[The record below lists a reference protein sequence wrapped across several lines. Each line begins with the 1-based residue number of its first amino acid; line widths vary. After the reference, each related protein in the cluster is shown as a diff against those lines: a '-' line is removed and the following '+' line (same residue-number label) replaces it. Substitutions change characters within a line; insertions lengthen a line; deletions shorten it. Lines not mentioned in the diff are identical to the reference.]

1 MAKIFD
7 ANLEFVREDDYVE
20 YFLFPELIGT
30 PSNIDDESMEDVR
43 KQLENIKDNY
53 MALVGNLI
61 KEHKYIWHKDEF
73 QLLVRTC
80 SKQELL
86 LNDEVTKMT
95 ANAKESKMAKEQHEA
110 VVLPP
115 HLHGVTHYG
124 DNIADEWFVVFLLT
138 EVTKTFTNCVARIID
153 ADGEFLLI
161 EAADVLPKWANP
173 DTCDQRVYLSQ
184 GHLHLVQNSP
194 SNTNKIMPVESAITK
209 IRSNP
214 TLYRVSKEIQFCIDK
229 RLKEFE
235 SVDNLAL
242 HHQIVRLP
250 LGVAILLKKRPSL
263 IAAAVRAFCERDV
276 IDMKVCRSMRYFPP
290 EQRVRTNVCF
300 TRCLYAM
307 IMHTDYTPDRKIG
320 WHLNAKPNSEEYKED
335 LLGIKLAC
343 GFEILASQAK
353 DVKAD
358 ANSPAWKAYVKSLLS
373 KGYFRDNIE
382 GSAEYQYLLEQAKA
396 YFAANQIRFRT
407 AAVVGTEILDLL
419 KQTGTNAD
427 ELRDEENNLKLS
439 DPDDW
444 LNVSVEELDAML
456 VDRYGPKKIY
466 KSNGDLNAEE
476 FTKNISEFLEKQSA
490 FEGIERD
497 SDDVTSNDE
506 EPKINKTE
514 KFGAKVKKNLSMRKA
529 CRQNP
534 LETSLPV
541 SEQDESFS
549 TQVRNFL
556 EFTIPEDTW
565 DSQSEMSDYED
576 EDDIEHNFSSMA
588 GADRQIDADIKAYM
602 DEMDKELAKT
612 TIGQTFVTTQQ
623 KRTIKTKTSSSA
635 ADADDDDFDDIEA
648 FEPININVNTLK
660 SMMDSYKSQLGG
672 AGPVTHLLNAMGAGM
687 SAATT
692 EEPKDLSESTV

>member
-1 MAKIFD
+1 MSKIFD
-7 ANLEFVREDDYVE
+7 SNVEFVREEDYVE
-20 YFLFPELIGT
+20 YFLFPQLTEKC
-30 PSNIDDESMEDVR
+30 SNTDDESLGEVR
-43 KQLENIKDNY
+43 KELENTRESY
-53 MALVGNLI
+53 MELVGKLVN
-61 KEHKYIWHKDEF
+61 ERKYIWHKDEF
-73 QLLVRTC
+73 ELLVRTC
-80 SKQELL
+80 SKEELL
-86 LNDEVTKMT
+86 LNNETIKMT
-95 ANAKESKMAKEQHEA
+95 GITKECKKAKKQQAA
-110 VVLPP
+110 VILPP

-138 EVTKTFTNCVARIID
+138 QITKTFANCVARIID

-173 DTCDQRVYLSQ
+173 DTCEQRVYLSQ
-184 GHLHLVQNSP
+184 GCLHLVQNSP
-194 SNTNKIMPVESAITK
+194 SNTNKTMSIESAVTK
-209 IRSNP
+209 IRSNS
-214 TLYRVSKEIQFCIDK
+214 TLYRVSKEIQCCIDK
-229 RLKEFE
+229 RIKEFQ

-250 LGVAILLKKRPSL
+250 LGVAILLKQRPSL

-276 IDMKVCRSMRYFPP
+276 IDMKACRSMRYFPP
-290 EQRVRTNVCF
+290 EQRVRTNICF

-320 WHLNAKPNSEEYKED
+320 WHLNAKPDTEEYKED

-353 DVKAD
+353 DINAD
-358 ANSPAWKAYVKSLLS
+358 ANSPVWKAYVKTLLS

-382 GSAEYQYLLEQAKA
+382 GSAEYHRLLEQAKI
-396 YFAANQIRFRT
+396 YFAQNQTRFRT
-407 AAVVGTEILDLL
+407 AAVVGTEILQLL
-419 KQTGTNAD
+419 KQTDINAD

-444 LNVSVEELDAML
+444 LNISAEELDAML
-456 VDRYGPKKIY
+456 SERYGSKKLY
-466 KSNGDLNAEE
+466 KPNGDLNAEE

-506 EPKINKTE
+506 ETKVNKKE
-514 KFGAKVKKNLSMRKA
+514 KFRGKVKKNLSMRKA

-541 SEQDESFS
+541 SEQEESFS

-556 EFTIPEDTW
+556 DFAIPEDTW

-576 EDDIEHNFSSMA
+576 EDDIEQNFSSMA
-588 GADRQIDADIKAYM
+588 GAEHQIDADIKAYM
-602 DEMDKELAKT
+602 DEMDRELAKT
-612 TIGQTFVTTQQ
+612 TIGQTFVNTQK
-623 KRTIKTKTSSSA
+623 KRIIKTKSNSSA
-635 ADADDDDFDDIEA
+635 PVADEDDFDDIEA

-660 SMMDSYKSQLGG
+660 NMMDSYKSQLGG

-687 SAATT
+687 SAAVT